1 MIKQEER
8 DIELRQRIKDKVEE
22 LENDLTE
29 LESFEVPEI
38 EKFREDKKLKA
49 ACERYFE
56 KIVENIISLA
66 FLVIRLKN
74 LSSPESEQ
82 HAFLILAKNKIITE
96 EFAKRLKDAKD
107 MRNRIVHNYITI
119 DDNIVYHAISE
130 EIIKD
135 SKEFLDK
142 IEKI

>member
-22 LENDLTE
+22 LENYLTE

-74 LSSPESEQ
+74 LSSPESE
-82 HAFLILAKNKIITE
+82 
-96 EFAKRLKDAKD
+96 
-107 MRNRIVHNYITI
+107 
-119 DDNIVYHAISE
+119 
-130 EIIKD
+130 
-135 SKEFLDK
+135 
-142 IEKI
+142 